1 MIKKH
6 FKKLVSLALAA
17 VMVMG
22 MSATAFAAGSDANT
36 YTTDTGITVDQSIQ
50 QSVVDNLPESTKLEL
65 QNDDGT
71 LVFASTTY
79 YDLETGST
87 SRAVMPTSDFKLTVT
102 ATRLSSSQMAA
113 DGVYGDAFKFVAT
126 GEWLVNP
133 LYEFTDCIGISWS
146 DDFTLYD
153 DYGYTY
159 TKDYNGLPF
168 FNFDA
173 LTRNDV
179 SAEEGVAHD
188 VDLLLFDRQD
198 EVTLV
203 AKVYKANSSGSANVC
218 ASYGHVIITA
228 SSVDVSFSKGK
239 EISMSV
245 GFASGIKKASPE
257 YESFDY

>member
-6 FKKLVSLALAA
+6 FKKLISLALVAT
-17 VMVMG
+17 MVMG
-22 MSATAFAAGSDANT
+22 MSKTAFAAESDANT
-36 YTTDTGITVDQSIQ
+36 YTTNDGITVDQSIH
-50 QSVVDNLPESTKLEL
+50 QSVIDNLPESTKREL

-71 LVFASTTY
+71 LVFTSTTY

-87 SRAVMPTSDFKLTVT
+87 SRSVMPTSDFKLTVT
-102 ATRLSSSQMAA
+102 ATRLSSSQMAT

-133 LYEFTDCIGISWS
+133 FFEFTDCIGISWS

-159 TKDYNGLPF
+159 TEDYHGMPYY
-168 FNFDA
+168 NFDA

-188 VDLLLFDRQD
+188 VDLLLFDRQ
-198 EVTLV
+198 EEITLV

-218 ASYGHVIITA
+218 ASYGHVVVRA
-228 SSVDVSFSKGK
+228 SSVDVSFSSGQ
-239 EISMSV
+239 EIGMSV
-245 GFASGIKKASPE
+245 GFGAGIEKASPA
-257 YESFDY
+257 YASFNY